1 MHIADG
7 LGQVCE
13 VAGQPV
19 KTVLASEVGQ
29 GKRRRSS
36 IRGPQKATA
45 PAAKLGPA
53 APLPPCRSSSG
64 GGRAPQKLKRTTMQL
79 MLSLLPRQ

>member
-1 MHIADG
+1 MHIAIG
-7 LGQVCE
+7 VGQVCE

-29 GKRRRSS
+29 GMRRRSS
-36 IRGPQKATA
+36 ICGPQKA
-45 PAAKLGPA
+45 AALAGKLGLA
-53 APLPPCRSSSG
+53 ALLPPCRSSSG